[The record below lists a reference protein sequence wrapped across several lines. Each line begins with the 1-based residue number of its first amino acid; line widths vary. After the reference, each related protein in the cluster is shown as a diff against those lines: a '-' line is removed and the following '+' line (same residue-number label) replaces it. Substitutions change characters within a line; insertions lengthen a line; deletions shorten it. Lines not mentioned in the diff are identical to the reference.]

1 MSTNISEEEWIYS
14 EMKSE
19 KKVRFFLLDLFK
31 KKFWIFSKKKLTV
44 SSFKKWVMHG
54 RNFVREINF
63 TKFFRENDFT
73 KKLPSVEFNEDETL
87 PHSLQIYL
95 SKRKT
100 FLESNLKKI
109 YLHLLESVQIRH
121 FFDILCW
128 HSPFSSFFRAFSF

>member
-1 MSTNISEEEWIYS
+1 
-14 EMKSE
+14 
-19 KKVRFFLLDLFK
+19 
-31 KKFWIFSKKKLTV
+31 
-44 SSFKKWVMHG
+44 MHG

-63 TKFFRENDFT
+63 MKFFLENDFT

-109 YLHLLESVQIRH
+109 YLHLLESVQIVLSYIHTEMRTKKAFEVENCSIN
-121 FFDILCW
+121 FFLPD
-128 HSPFSSFFRAFSF
+128 FYF